1 METGELLSW
10 FEKRRKTKILD
21 LAQKQITRAI
31 GTVNELERAITAA
44 AEGKKEEA
52 EKSIERLFLEEKE
65 VDTLRRTVYEE
76 LAKGSLPSKPR
87 EDLMHLVKRLDVL
100 ADHVKDS
107 ARNVKLLLEASVPDE
122 IWQSNVAMVKDLREC
137 ALALYAS
144 LEMLGKDAEK
154 AHEISRRVDE
164 IEDRVDAQHL
174 ATKALF
180 LKYGKKMDAATTM
193 ILKDL
198 IDFMENVADTCADTA
213 DYIRV
218 LAAGEERA

>member
-1 METGELLSW
+1 VETGQLLRW
-10 FEKRRKTKILD
+10 FERRRETKILD

-31 GTVNELERAITAA
+31 GTVNELERAISAA
-44 AEGKKEEA
+44 AEGKSEDA

-65 VDTLRRTVYEE
+65 VDTLRRSVFEE

-107 ARNVKLLLEASVPDE
+107 ARNVKLLLKANVPHD
-122 IWQSNVAMVKDLREC
+122 IWRSNVTMVKDLREC

-144 LEMLGKDAEK
+144 LEMLGKDAAK
-154 AHEISRRVDE
+154 AHEISQKVDE
-164 IEDRVDAQHL
+164 TEDRVDDDYV

-180 LKYGKKMDAATTM
+180 IKHAQELDAATVM

-198 IDFMENVADTCADTA
+198 IDFMEQVADTCADTA

-218 LAAGEERA
+218 LAVGEEQT

>member
-1 METGELLSW
+1 LETGELLSW
-10 FEKRRKTKILD
+10 FEKRRRTKILD

-31 GTVNELERAITAA
+31 GTVNELDRAITAA
-44 AEGKKEEA
+44 AEGKRAET

-65 VDTLRRTVYEE
+65 VDTLRNSVYEE
-76 LAKGSLPSKPR
+76 LAKGSLPPKPR

-107 ARNVKLLLEASVPDE
+107 ARNVKLLLETSVPEE
-122 IWQSNVAMVKDLREC
+122 IWRSNVAMVKDLKEC

-144 LEMLGKDAEK
+144 LEMLGKDAQK

-164 IEDRVDAQHL
+164 IEDRVDEEYL

-180 LKYGKKMDAATTM
+180 LKYGKRTDAATLM

-218 LAAGEERA
+218 LAAGEERT